1 MIEEHRIEVVEEE
14 SFDEGSPAA
23 YAYLLEDVL
32 EVVLDG
38 VLGDVE
44 RSGDLLGGSSAY
56 DELDYLLFPRT

>member
-1 MIEEHRIEVVEEE
+1 MIEERRIEVVEEE

-38 VLGDVE
+38 VLRE
-44 RSGDLLGGSSAY
+44 
-56 DELDYLLFPRT
+56 